1 MSAWVGVLEC
11 DLLLGEIFSLK
22 QKRSVVRPLIAEL
35 KRAYAVS
42 VAEVS
47 HQDLH
52 RRAGVAVAVVAG
64 DPAHVTE
71 VLDTIERQVGGHP
84 EFTLVSTR
92 RRLRGAED

>member
-1 MSAWVGVLEC
+1 MSAWVGVIEF
-11 DLLLGEIFSLK
+11 DLLLGEVFSLK

-64 DPAHVTE
+64 DPASRPTSW
-71 VLDTIERQVGGHP
+71 TPSNGRWVG
-84 EFTLVSTR
+84 TR
-92 RRLRGAED
+92 RSPWSAPAAFRGPED